1 MDRPTSLPT
10 RQRIPEWDILRTCAF
25 TAVVL
30 QHVLGSWARRP
41 EIGQAGR
48 LACAA
53 LFEPLR
59 FAVPLFVF
67 LFACGL
73 FHSRSFSYGRYLKKR
88 LGQLA
93 LPYVLWTVFYLLYR
107 RVPLTPGNLVR
118 SLIFGDGNYHLWYVV
133 MILQFVVLAPLLLQL
148 RRWLDRRWFV
158 AVCLALWLAY
168 LYLTPRCSSPG
179 LLGAIFFR
187 RRTLVFASWMGYFLL
202 GACCGAYYD
211 AFCRFAR
218 RALPVT
224 ALVYTGALA
233 VGIWRS
239 CRYVLTQQD
248 ITFSCMSL
256 LGPVYALCILCAI
269 ACLYAI
275 ALRCGLWGGFAR
287 VCSWIGRHSYE
298 AYLAHALLMN
308 LGSML
313 LLHFLPTGPLWL
325 FYLLLSLI
333 TWAGALAAGAGID
346 GIIALGKRLRK
357 RILQKKEPIS

>member
-1 MDRPTSLPT
+1 
-10 RQRIPEWDILRTCAF
+10 
-25 TAVVL
+25 
-30 QHVLGSWARRP
+30 
-41 EIGQAGR
+41 
-48 LACAA
+48 
-53 LFEPLR
+53 
-59 FAVPLFVF
+59 
-67 LFACGL
+67 
-73 FHSRSFSYGRYLKKR
+73 
-88 LGQLA
+88 
-93 LPYVLWTVFYLLYR
+93 
-107 RVPLTPGNLVR
+107 
-118 SLIFGDGNYHLWYVV
+118 
-133 MILQFVVLAPLLLQL
+133 
-148 RRWLDRRWFV
+148 
-158 AVCLALWLAY
+158 
-168 LYLTPRCSSPG
+168 
-179 LLGAIFFR
+179 
-187 RRTLVFASWMGYFLL
+187 MGYFLL

-224 ALVYTGALA
+224 ALVYAGALA

-239 CRYVLTQQD
+239 CRYVFTQQD

-346 GIIALGKRLRK
+346 GIIALGKRLSK

>member
-118 SLIFGDGNYHLWYVV
+118 SLIFGDGSYHLWYVV

-148 RRWLDRRWFV
+148 RRWLQR
-158 AVCLALWLAY
+158 VCL
-168 LYLTPRCSSPG
+168 
-179 LLGAIFFR
+179 
-187 RRTLVFASWMGYFLL
+187 
-202 GACCGAYYD
+202 
-211 AFCRFAR
+211 
-218 RALPVT
+218 
-224 ALVYTGALA
+224 
-233 VGIWRS
+233 
-239 CRYVLTQQD
+239 
-248 ITFSCMSL
+248 
-256 LGPVYALCILCAI
+256 LCAD
-269 ACLYAI
+269 
-275 ALRCGLWGGFAR
+275 
-287 VCSWIGRHSYE
+287 V
-298 AYLAHALLMN
+298 
-308 LGSML
+308 
-313 LLHFLPTGPLWL
+313 
-325 FYLLLSLI
+325 
-333 TWAGALAAGAGID
+333 
-346 GIIALGKRLRK
+346 
-357 RILQKKEPIS
+357 ISSDFT